1 MKMFSQFK
9 LTKEL
14 VLLFTFGVT
23 MLLYFAFP
31 DYYHHTLDVQAQIP
45 QQQSPSMIDIKITS
59 PSTGQQVP
67 VGLLRISGTST
78 DNPTT
83 DCTVYA
89 DWNNTKPLQKAIATG
104 PGGVNDYSTWN
115 YTYTNNYHLITNGT
129 NELTSK
135 LSCISSP
142 TNLTK
147 FYSVNLIGIATMTN
161 NKTSATSAEE
171 VQQQESPTI
180 DNTNSTTNVTLDN
193 GTTTVVKEQGITTK
207 DNVSSPTSIPIP
219 LVANN
224 FAFDRVNVNITSHK
238 SGQQVPIGNL
248 TIAGHSS
255 DNTTN
260 DCTVYTNWNGQ
271 NPLQIAK

>member
-104 PGGVNDYSTWN
+104 PGGVNDYSMWTF
-115 YTYTNNYHLITNGT
+115 TYTPEDHVITGGT
-129 NELTSK
+129 NNLTSI
-135 LSCISSP
+135 LSCVDDNAGG
-142 TNLTK
+142 NLTK
-147 FYSVNLIGIATMTN
+147 SYSVKVIGIGGPF
-161 NKTSATSAEE
+161 EG
-171 VQQQESPTI
+171 
-180 DNTNSTTNVTLDN
+180 
-193 GTTTVVKEQGITTK
+193 GTTTGTSGSTAGGTVTGTT
-207 DNVSSPTSIPIP
+207 DST
-219 LVANN
+219 
-224 FAFDRVNVNITSHK
+224 
-238 SGQQVPIGNL
+238 
-248 TIAGHSS
+248 
-255 DNTTN
+255 
-260 DCTVYTNWNGQ
+260 
-271 NPLQIAK
+271 